1 MSTSAT
7 SDHSVELPFNG
18 SRGKCGHVGTQAANR
33 TRTNHGQ
40 SEDIGHH
47 GHHIP
52 HSACEVR

>member
-1 MSTSAT
+1 
-7 SDHSVELPFNG
+7 
-18 SRGKCGHVGTQAANR
+18 VGTQATNR